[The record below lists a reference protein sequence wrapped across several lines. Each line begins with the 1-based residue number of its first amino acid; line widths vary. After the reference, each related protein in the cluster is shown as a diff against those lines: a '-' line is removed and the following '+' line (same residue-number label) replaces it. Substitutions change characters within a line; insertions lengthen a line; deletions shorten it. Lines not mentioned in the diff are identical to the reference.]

1 MHVGKQTP
9 LCSLP
14 THAHGRGRARGWY
27 SHDMC
32 DGCLAA
38 GGNGRGPKPLMR
50 QGGAGGSWVAQR
62 GLSPLLDVTD
72 CSEEFGDCIT
82 DEDQVPFY

>member
-1 MHVGKQTP
+1 
-9 LCSLP
+9 
-14 THAHGRGRARGWY
+14 
-27 SHDMC
+27 
-32 DGCLAA
+32 
-38 GGNGRGPKPLMR
+38 MR